1 MINNIVFD
9 MGQVLVDFNPDFF
22 ISHYTR
28 DPEDIRLI
36 RSKVFE
42 TGTWKEIDRG
52 TITEE
57 DLIEPVCSCL
67 PERLHGAATELLLN
81 WIDHMQVL
89 DNILPLVRELKENG
103 YSLYLLSNAGKKI
116 HSITPR
122 ITALQYFS
130 GVFFS
135 ADFHCIKPD
144 EEIYRKFFKEFS
156 LDPRECYFIDDRADN
171 VEAGRK
177 LGMEGHCYEGDPDVL
192 RTALRENGIFLLD
205 KMIVGR

>member
-1 MINNIVFD
+1 MIKNIVFD
-9 MGQVLVDFNPDFF
+9 MGQVLVDFDPDFF
-22 ISHYTR
+22 VSHYAK

-36 RSKVFE
+36 RTAVFE
-42 TGTWKEIDRG
+42 TSEWTEIDRG

-57 DLIEPVCSCL
+57 DLIEPACARL
-67 PERLHGAATELLLN
+67 PERLHGAATKLLLN
-81 WIDHMQVL
+81 WMDHMRIM

-116 HSITPR
+116 HSLTPR

-130 GVFFS
+130 GIFFS
-135 ADFHCIKPD
+135 ADHDCIKPD

-171 VEAGRK
+171 VEAGRR

-192 RTALRENGIFLLD
+192 RAALQENGIFLPD
-205 KMIVGR
+205 KMIV